1 MSDHTDAAR
10 TAEAVLDIEG
20 MTCASCVARVE
31 KKLRRVDG
39 VDAAVNLATETARV
53 RYPSDLDTARLV
65 DAVRAAGYDA
75 RVRTRGVATTSR
87 SGSGAGEMSVASVL
101 GAAAGHDAP
110 AGHDVPAV
118 DADAAGAPHGAPAGH
133 AVQAGHDAPAGH
145 DGPAL
150 HDAAAGHVHD
160 VADASGATT
169 LRTRL
174 LVSAALSLPVVL
186 LGMVPPWQFPGWQWV
201 SLALTTPVVLWGGWP
216 FHRATLRNARHGA
229 ATMDT
234 LITLGTFAAYLW
246 SVWAL
251 VFGTAGRI
259 GLQHEVM
266 LFGPVHDATAVVYFE
281 VATAVTT
288 FLLLG
293 RVIEQRSTRTAGAAL
308 RALLDLGVRDV
319 ELADGRR
326 IDVDELAV
334 GDVFVV
340 RPGAT
345 VATDGVVVE
354 GAASVDES
362 MLTGESLPVEVTA
375 GSTVTGGT
383 IAAGGRLVVR
393 ATGVGEDTR
402 LARIARL
409 VEDAQLGKSRVQRLA
424 DRVSA
429 IFVPIV
435 ILLAVLT
442 LGAWLLAGQ
451 PVAAGFTAAVAVLI
465 IACPCALGL
474 ATPIA
479 ILVGT
484 GRGAQLGVL
493 VTGPEALES
502 AERIDTI
509 VLDKTGTLTSG
520 RMSVTAVVPV
530 EGMDATTV
538 LHRVAAVERGSEHPV
553 AHAIVAAAGAGPVAR
568 DLEALP
574 GRGVVGT
581 VDGVRVFAGRPALAA
596 ERGASLPAEL
606 AAAVAAGE
614 ERGTVVV
621 AGWADADGVDRA
633 RAVIEIADTVRPE
646 SAETVARLREMG
658 LEPVLLTGDNPR
670 IAGVVAAELGITAV
684 RAGVLPEG
692 KVDEIARLRAEGR
705 TVAMVGDGVNDA
717 AALATADLG
726 IAMGGGTDAALHASD
741 IALMR
746 DDPRGVVTAVALSRR
761 TMRVIRGNLFWAFA
775 YNVAAL
781 PLAALGFLNPM
792 LAGAAMAF
800 SSVFVVLNSLRL
812 RRAR

>member
-1 MSDHTDAAR
+1 MRDNTDSPTS

-31 KKLRRVDG
+31 KRLGRVDG
-39 VDAAVNLATETARV
+39 VEAAVNLATETARV
-53 RYPSDLDTARLV
+53 RYPADLDPATLV
-65 DAVRAAGYDA
+65 AAVRSAGYDA
-75 RVRTRGVATTSR
+75 TVRPRSSSRDTT
-87 SGSGAGEMSVASVL
+87 A
-101 GAAAGHDAP
+101 GAAASLPLSLPTEERPDAGTP
-110 AGHDVPAV
+110 APHPVAVPALGGDI
-118 DADAAGAPHGAPAGH
+118 DATTGHALDGASEHGASEHG
-133 AVQAGHDAPAGH
+133 
-145 DGPAL
+145 
-150 HDAAAGHVHD
+150 GHVHD
-160 VADASGATT
+160 TADAPGSTP
-169 LRTRL
+169 LRVRL
-174 LVSAALSLPVVL
+174 WVSLALAAPVVA
-186 LGMVPPWQFPGWQWV
+186 LGMIPAWQFPGWQWV
-201 SLALTTPVVLWGGWP
+201 SLVLATPIVLWGGWP

-259 GLQHEVM
+259 GIRHEVA
-266 LFGPVHDATAVVYFE
+266 LFGPVHDASSVVYFE
-281 VATAVTT
+281 VAAAVTV

-293 RVIEQRSTRTAGAAL
+293 RVIEQRSTRRAGAAL
-308 RALLDLGVRDV
+308 RSLLDLGAREA
-319 ELADGRR
+319 ELADGSR
-326 IDVDELAV
+326 IDVDRLAV

-345 VATDGVVVE
+345 VATDGEVLE
-354 GAASVDES
+354 GTASVDES
-362 MLTGESLPVEVTA
+362 MLTGEAVPVDVGP
-375 GSTVTGGT
+375 GSILTGGT
-383 IAAGGRLVVR
+383 IATGGRLLVR
-393 ATGVGEDTR
+393 ATGVGEQTR

-424 DRVSA
+424 DRISGV
-429 IFVPIV
+429 FVPVVIV
-435 ILLAVLT
+435 LAVAT
-442 LGAWLLAGQ
+442 LVAWLLAGQ

-484 GRGAQLGVL
+484 GRGAQLGIL
-493 VTGPEALES
+493 VTGPAALES

-520 RMSVTAVVPV
+520 RMSVTQV
-530 EGMDATTV
+530 TTV
-538 LHRVAAVERGSEHPV
+538 DAQDAADALERVAAVERGSEHPV
-553 AHAIVAAAGAGPVAR
+553 AHAIVAAAGDGPVATA
-568 DLEALP
+568 LEALP
-574 GRGVVGT
+574 GRGVTGT

-596 ERGASLPAEL
+596 DFGAEL
-606 AAAVAAGE
+606 PVALADAVAAGE
-614 ERGTVVV
+614 QRGTVVV
-621 AGWADADGVDRA
+621 AGWADTDGALRA
-633 RAVIEIADTVRPE
+633 RIVIEVADTVRAE
-646 SAETVARLREMG
+646 SAETVAELKAMG
-658 LEPVLLTGDNPR
+658 LEPILLTGDNEHVAR
-670 IAGVVAAELGITAV
+670 AVAADLGIDRV

-692 KVDEIARLRAEGR
+692 KVETIRALRAEAR

-717 AALATADLG
+717 AALASADLG

-741 IALMR
+741 VALMR
-746 DDPRGVVTAVALSRR
+746 DDPRGIVTALALSRR

-781 PLAALGFLNPM
+781 PLAALGLLNPM

-812 RRAR
+812 RRAV

>member
-1 MSDHTDAAR
+1 MGENTEAP

-31 KKLRRVDG
+31 KKLGRVEG
-39 VDAAVNLATETARV
+39 VQAAVNLATETARV
-53 RYPSDLDTARLV
+53 RYPADLDPTALV
-65 DAVRAAGYDA
+65 DAVRSAGYDA
-75 RVRTRGVATTSR
+75 TVRPRSATPLAAPGPSASVAPDESRREERADAGTPTPEPVAVPAPGGEIDATTGR
-87 SGSGAGEMSVASVL
+87 ALDE
-101 GAAAGHDAP
+101 
-110 AGHDVPAV
+110 
-118 DADAAGAPHGAPAGH
+118 DADHG
-133 AVQAGHDAPAGH
+133 
-145 DGPAL
+145 
-150 HDAAAGHVHD
+150 GHVHD
-160 VADASGATT
+160 TGDAPGSTP
-169 LRTRL
+169 LRVRL
-174 LVSAALSLPVVL
+174 WVSLALAVPVVA
-186 LGMVPPWQFPGWQWV
+186 LGMIPAWQFPGWQWV
-201 SLALTTPVVLWGGWP
+201 SLVLSTPIVLWGGWP

-259 GLQHEVM
+259 GIRHEVM
-266 LFGPVHDATAVVYFE
+266 LFGPVHDASAVVYFE
-281 VATAVTT
+281 VAAAVTV

-293 RVIEQRSTRTAGAAL
+293 RVIEQRSTRRAGAAL
-308 RALLDLGVRDV
+308 RALLDLGAREA

-326 IDVDELAV
+326 IDIDRLAV

-340 RPGAT
+340 RPGAI
-345 VATDGVVVE
+345 VATDGDVLE
-354 GAASVDES
+354 GRASIDES
-362 MLTGESLPVEVTA
+362 MLTGESLPVDVGP

-383 IAAGGRLVVR
+383 IASGGRLVVR
-393 ATGVGEDTR
+393 ATGVGEQTR

-424 DRVSA
+424 DRISGV
-429 IFVPIV
+429 FVPVV
-435 ILLAVLT
+435 IALAALT
-442 LGAWLLAGQ
+442 LVAWLVAGQ

-484 GRGAQLGVL
+484 GRGAQLGIL
-493 VTGPEALES
+493 VTGPAALES

-520 RMSVTAVVPV
+520 RMSVARV
-530 EGMDATTV
+530 TTV
-538 LHRVAAVERGSEHPV
+538 EAQDAADALRRVAAVERGSEHPI
-553 AHAIVAAAGAGPVAR
+553 AHAIVAAAGEGPVAA

-574 GRGVVGT
+574 GRGVTGT
-581 VDGVRVFAGRPALAA
+581 VDDVRVFAGRPALAA
-596 ERGASLPAEL
+596 DLGGQLPATL
-606 AAAVAAGE
+606 AQAVDEGE
-614 ERGTVVV
+614 RRGTVVV
-621 AGWADADGVDRA
+621 AGWAGRDGAMSA
-633 RAVIEIADTVRPE
+633 RVVIEVADTVRPE
-646 SAETVARLREMG
+646 SAAAIAQLKRMG
-658 LEPVLLTGDNPR
+658 LEPVLLTGDNEH
-670 IAGVVAAELGITAV
+670 VARAVAEQLGIERV

-692 KVDEIARLRAEGR
+692 KVAAITTLRAEGR

-717 AALATADLG
+717 AALASADLG

-741 IALMR
+741 VALMR
-746 DDPRGVVTAVALSRR
+746 DDPRGIVTALSLSRR
-761 TMRVIRGNLFWAFA
+761 TMRIIRGNLFWAFA

-781 PLAALGFLNPM
+781 PLAALGLLNPM

-812 RRAR
+812 RRAG

>member
-1 MSDHTDAAR
+1 MGERAETS
-10 TAEAVLDIEG
+10 EAVLDIEG

-31 KKLRRVDG
+31 KRLGRVEG
-39 VDAAVNLATETARV
+39 VEAAVNLATETARV
-53 RYPSDLDTARLV
+53 RYPSDLDPAALV

-75 RVRTRGVATTSR
+75 TVRTRSTSSADSAPASVSSSSLSR
-87 SGSGAGEMSVASVL
+87 EHPDAGTPAPEAVPVPAPGGEIDAVTGAGIAEAHAR
-101 GAAAGHDAP
+101 GGHEAATGRAP
-110 AGHDVPAV
+110 DGI
-118 DADAAGAPHGAPAGH
+118 AAHG
-133 AVQAGHDAPAGH
+133 
-145 DGPAL
+145 
-150 HDAAAGHVHD
+150 GHVHD
-160 VADASGATT
+160 TADASGSTP
-169 LRTRL
+169 LRVRL
-174 LVSAALSLPVVL
+174 WVSLALAVPVVA
-186 LGMVPPWQFPGWQWV
+186 LGMIPAWQFPGWQWV
-201 SLALTTPVVLWGGWP
+201 SLALATPIVLWGGWP

-259 GLQHEVM
+259 GIRHEVM
-266 LFGPVHDATAVVYFE
+266 LFGPVHDATSVVYFE
-281 VATAVTT
+281 VAAAVTV

-293 RVIEQRSTRTAGAAL
+293 RVIEQRSTRRAGAAL
-308 RALLDLGVRDV
+308 RSLLDLGAREA
-319 ELADGRR
+319 ELADGGR
-326 IDVDELAV
+326 IDIDRLAV
-334 GDVFVV
+334 GDLFVV

-345 VATDGVVVE
+345 VATDGEVLE
-354 GAASVDES
+354 GRASIDES
-362 MLTGESLPVEVTA
+362 MLTGEALPVDVGP

-383 IAAGGRLVVR
+383 IASGGRLVVR
-393 ATGVGEDTR
+393 ATGVGEHTR

-424 DRVSA
+424 DRISGV
-429 IFVPIV
+429 FVPVVIV
-435 ILLAVLT
+435 LAVAT
-442 LGAWLLAGQ
+442 LVAWLLAGQ

-484 GRGAQLGVL
+484 GRGAQLGIL
-493 VTGPEALES
+493 VTGPAALES

-520 RMSVTAVVPV
+520 RMSVAAVTTA
-530 EGMDATTV
+530 EGQDAADA
-538 LHRVAAVERGSEHPV
+538 LRRIAAVERGSEHPV
-553 AHAIVAAAGAGPVAR
+553 AHAIVEAAGEGVVAA

-574 GRGVVGT
+574 GRGVTGL

-596 ERGASLPAEL
+596 DLGADLPAAL
-606 AAAVAAGE
+606 AAAVEAGE
-614 ERGTVVV
+614 RRGTVVV
-621 AGWADADGVDRA
+621 AGWAGPDGAMTA
-633 RAVIEIADTVRPE
+633 RAVIEVSDTVRPE
-646 SAETVARLREMG
+646 SAAAIAQLKAMG
-658 LEPVLLTGDNPR
+658 LEPVLLTGDNEHVAR
-670 IAGVVAAELGITAV
+670 AVAAELGIERV

-692 KVDEIARLRAEGR
+692 KVDEIAALRREGR

-717 AALATADLG
+717 AALASADLG

-746 DDPRGVVTAVALSRR
+746 DDPRGIVTALTLSRR
-761 TMRVIRGNLFWAFA
+761 TMRIIRGNLFWAFA

-781 PLAALGFLNPM
+781 PLAALGLLNPM

-812 RRAR
+812 RR